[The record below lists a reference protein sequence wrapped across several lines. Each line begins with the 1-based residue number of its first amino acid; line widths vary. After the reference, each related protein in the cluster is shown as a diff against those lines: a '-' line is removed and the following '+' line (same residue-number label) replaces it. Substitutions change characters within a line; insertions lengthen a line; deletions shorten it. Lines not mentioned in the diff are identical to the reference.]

1 VKFIISKLPLNASV
15 TDRAIPTIIFDT
27 DEAVMKKYLR
37 KWTGD
42 GGMQDFDLRTII
54 DWNYYKDRLAGT
66 IMKIVTIPA
75 ALQNCCNPVPQIEYP
90 EWLLKKIKTL
100 NDKVKQR
107 KLSQFFK
114 PADIEDLAQKKI
126 KFDVAA
132 A

>member
-1 VKFIISKLPLNASV
+1 MKFIISKLPLNASV

-27 DEAVMKKYLR
+27 EEAVMKKYLR

-75 ALQNCCNPVPQIEYP
+75 AL
-90 EWLLKKIKTL
+90 
-100 NDKVKQR
+100 
-107 KLSQFFK
+107 
-114 PADIEDLAQKKI
+114 
-126 KFDVAA
+126 
-132 A
+132 

>member
-1 VKFIISKLPLNASV
+1 
-15 TDRAIPTIIFDT
+15 
-27 DEAVMKKYLR
+27 MKKYLR

-126 KFDVAA
+126 KFDAA
-132 A
+132 AAQINQKKKTESVAT